1 MGLVWLYLIWVPLLG
16 FDLESLL
23 FFFFLES
30 LLFGEAVS
38 RKAYYTLG
46 LACWASF
53 EIIFLCSIFF

>member
-1 MGLVWLYLIWVPLLG
+1 MGWVWVYLIWVPVLG
-16 FDLESLL
+16 FD
-23 FFFFLES
+23 LES